1 MKRIFTML
9 TLGLALS
16 GMGMQ
21 LTAADQALPV
31 AGDFQPPKK
40 PGLPP
45 LKWNL
50 LTGSRGTLEYL
61 RDEKGGSIM
70 LTPAPKATLGIYSPA
85 VPAVAGEHIRIEA
98 TVYGEKVTVMLM
110 QYAKGASSQTQTVT
124 ASKEGKKIVCTF
136 TVKDTPAKGPTKQ
149 IRIGFKLKDTPA
161 TIAEVK
167 VFKTDEAP
175 KGE

>member
-1 MKRIFTML
+1 MKRICKM
-9 TLGLALS
+9 LALCAIVA
-16 GMGMQ
+16 GMSPA

-31 AGDFQPPKK
+31 AGDFQPPRK

-50 LTGSRGTLEYL
+50 LSGSRGTLEYL

-70 LTPAPKATLGIYSPA
+70 LTPAEKATLGIYSPA
-85 VPAVAGEHIRIEA
+85 VPAAAGDNIRVEA
-98 TVYGEKVTVMLM
+98 TVYGEKITVMLM
-110 QYAKGASSQTQTVT
+110 QYAKGASSQTQNVA

-136 TVKDTPAKGPTKQ
+136 TVADAPAKGPTKQ

-161 TIAEVK
+161 TVADVK
-167 VFKTDEAP
+167 VFKAE
-175 KGE
+175 